1 MTLQKPYRQALSDRL
16 NLINDIG
23 ESQTTWE
30 KLKAARDKARQEQ
43 QDSLDWQRNQ
53 LSLMQQGQNNANSI
67 AGSIKQGG
75 SSGFDAFMRA
85 IGQKES
91 SGNYGAVNKNSGALG
106 KYQIMPGNFVGKG
119 GWDYNALG
127 YDVTANQFL
136 KSPQI
141 QEAVAKY
148 QLQKYYD
155 KYGPAGASIAWY
167 AGPGAAQKYAN
178 TGKVSNFAQG
188 IYPSIAAYMNAIV
201 GRL

>member
-16 NLINDIG
+16 DLINSIG
-23 ESQTTWE
+23 EAQTTWE
-30 KLKAARDKARQEQ
+30 KMKAARDRAMAEQ
-43 QDSLDWQRNQ
+43 QSALDWQRNQ

-67 AGSIKQGG
+67 AGNITQGG
-75 SSGFDAFMRA
+75 GGFNAFMQA

-91 SGNYGAVNKNSGALG
+91 SGNYGAVNKHSGALG
-106 KYQIMPGNFVGKG
+106 KYQIMPSNFAGKG

-167 AGPGAAQKYAN
+167 AGPGAAQKYIN
-178 TGKVSNFAQG
+178 TGRVSNFAQG
-188 IYPSIAAYMNAIV
+188 IYPSIQAYMRAIM